1 MRIPFND
8 LKAQHKALA
17 ADLEAAAVRVLR
29 SGWYILGP
37 EVAAFETEFAAWL
50 GLSGPSH
57 AVGVNSGTDA
67 LHLALLACGC
77 GPGDEVITVAHT
89 AVATVAAI
97 VACGA
102 RPVLVDI
109 EADTYTLD
117 PARLAAALTPAT
129 RAIIPVHLY
138 GQAADLAPILAFAR
152 QHNLQV
158 IEDCAQAHGAR
169 YQDRPVGTWGDLA
182 CFSFY
187 PTKNLGA
194 AGDGGMVVSAD
205 ASLAGRVRSLRE
217 YGWRADTRYISQEHG
232 LNSRLDELQAALLR
246 VKLPHV
252 QAWNA
257 RRQALA
263 ARYDRLLAGS
273 GIVTPHQRPGASHV
287 YHLYVIR
294 HPRRDELR
302 EALSASGVG
311 TLIHYP
317 TPIHLQPAY
326 RHLAAPG
333 ALPVTE
339 QIAQEILS
347 LPLYPEMTDAQVDEA
362 AARLSAHAEGSP
374 KSAAVRRAV
383 ASI

>member
-1 MRIPFND
+1 MGIPFND
-8 LKAQHKALA
+8 LKAQHAALA
-17 ADLEAAAVRVLR
+17 ADVEAAALRVLR

-37 EVAAFETEFAAWL
+37 EVAAFEAEFAAWL
-50 GLSGPSH
+50 GLPGPSL

-109 EADTYTLD
+109 KADTYTLD

-129 RAIIPVHLY
+129 KAIIPVHLY

-158 IEDCAQAHGAR
+158 IEDCAQAAGAR
-169 YQDRPVGTWGDLA
+169 YQNRPVGTWGDLA

-194 AGDGGMVVSAD
+194 AGDGGMVVSAQE
-205 ASLAGRVRSLRE
+205 SLAGRVRSVRE
-217 YGWRADTRYISQEHG
+217 YGWRAGARYISQEHG

-252 QAWNA
+252 QAWNE

-263 ARYDRLLAGS
+263 ARYDRLLVGS
-273 GIVTPHQRPGASHV
+273 GILTPHRRPGASHV

-294 HPRRDELR
+294 HPRRDELQ
-302 EALSASGVG
+302 EALKASGVG
-311 TLIHYP
+311 ALIHYP
-317 TPIHLQPAY
+317 APVHLQPAY
-326 RHLAAPG
+326 RRLAAPG

-339 QIAQEILS
+339 QVAQEILS

-362 AARLSAHAEGSP
+362 AA
-374 KSAAVRRAV
+374 AVRRAA
-383 ASI
+383 ASL

>member
-1 MRIPFND
+1 MKIPFND
-8 LKAQHKALA
+8 LKAHHAALA
-17 ADLEAAAVRVLR
+17 TELEGAALRVLR

-37 EVAAFETEFAAWL
+37 EVAAFEAEAAAWL
-50 GLSGPSH
+50 GL
-57 AVGVNSGTDA
+57 AAANQVVGVNSGTDA
-67 LHLALLACGC
+67 LHLALLAGGC
-77 GPGDEVITVAHT
+77 GPGAEVITVAHT

-109 EADTYTLD
+109 EADTFTLD
-117 PARLAAALTPAT
+117 PARLAAALTPRT
-129 RAIIPVHLY
+129 KAIIPVHLY
-138 GQAADLAPILAFAR
+138 GQPADLEPILTFAQ
-152 QHNLQV
+152 QHGLLV
-158 IEDCAQAHGAR
+158 IEDCAQAHGAH
-169 YQDRPVGTWGDLA
+169 YAGRPVGAWGDLG

-194 AGDGGMVVSAD
+194 AGDGGLVVSRHPALTD
-205 ASLAGRVRSLRE
+205 RVRSLRE
-217 YGWRADTRYISQEHG
+217 YGWQAGARYISQEHG

-252 QAWNA
+252 QAWND

-273 GIVTPHQRPGASHV
+273 GIVTPRRVSNRSHV

-294 HPRRDELR
+294 HPRRDDLR
-302 EALSASGVG
+302 AALQGAGIG
-311 TLIHYP
+311 ALIHYP
-317 TPIHLQPAY
+317 KPIHLQPAY
-326 RHLAAPG
+326 TQLAQPG

-347 LPLYPEMTDAQVDEA
+347 LPLYPEMTDAAVDEVAGVLQRA
-362 AARLSAHAEGSP
+362 AAAF
-374 KSAAVRRAV
+374 
-383 ASI
+383 

>member
-1 MRIPFND
+1 MAIPFNN
-8 LKAQHKALA
+8 LKAQHMALA
-17 ADLEAAAVRVLR
+17 ADLEAAALRVLR

-37 EVAAFETEFAAWL
+37 EVAAFEADFAAWL
-50 GLSGPSH
+50 GLPAASH

-77 GPGDEVITVAHT
+77 GPGAEVITVAHT

-109 EADTYTLD
+109 EAETYTLD
-117 PARLAAALTPAT
+117 PARLAAALTPRT
-129 RAIIPVHLY
+129 KAIIPVHLY
-138 GQAADLAPILAFAR
+138 GQPADLKPILAFAQ
-152 QHNLQV
+152 QHGLQV

-169 YQDRPVGTWGDLA
+169 YAERPVGLWGDLA

-194 AGDGGMVVSAD
+194 AGDGGLVVSAD
-205 ASLAGRVRSLRE
+205 ASLAAHVRTLRE
-217 YGWRADTRYISQEHG
+217 YGWRPGARYISQEHG

-246 VKLPHV
+246 VKLSHLP
-252 QAWNA
+252 AWNE

-263 ARYDRLLAGS
+263 ARYDRLLADS
-273 GIVTPHQRPGASHV
+273 GLIIPSVGHDRTHV

-294 HPRRDELR
+294 HPRRADLQA
-302 EALSASGVG
+302 ALQAAGVG
-311 TLIHYP
+311 ALIHYP
-317 TPIHLQPAY
+317 APIHLQPAY
-326 RHLAAPG
+326 TYLAAPG

-339 QIAQEILS
+339 RVAQEILS
-347 LPLYPEMTDAQVDEA
+347 LPLYPEMSDAQVDEIA
-362 AARLSAHAEGSP
+362 LTLRQ
-374 KSAAVRRAV
+374 AVV
-383 ASI
+383 SL

>member
-1 MRIPFND
+1 MGIPFND
-8 LKAQHKALA
+8 LKAQHATLA
-17 ADLEAAAVRVLR
+17 ADLEAAALRVLR

-37 EVAAFETEFAAWL
+37 EVAAFEAEFAAWL
-50 GLSGPSH
+50 GLPGPSH

-109 EADTYTLD
+109 EADTFTLD
-117 PARLAAALTPAT
+117 PARLAAALTPRT
-129 RAIIPVHLY
+129 KAIIPVHLY

-152 QHNLQV
+152 RHNLQV
-158 IEDCAQAHGAR
+158 IEDCAQAAGAR
-169 YQDRPVGTWGDLA
+169 YQDRPAGTWGDLG

-217 YGWRADTRYISQEHG
+217 YGWRAGARYISQEHG

-252 QAWNA
+252 QAWNE

-263 ARYDRLLAGS
+263 ARYDRQLADS
-273 GIVTPHQRPGASHV
+273 NVVTPHQRPSASHV

-294 HPRRDELR
+294 HPRRDDLR
-302 EALSASGVG
+302 AALQSADIGA
-311 TLIHYP
+311 LIHYP
-317 TPIHLQPAY
+317 VPIHLQPAY
-326 RHLAAPG
+326 RRLAAPG
-333 ALPVTE
+333 ALPITE
-339 QIAQEILS
+339 QVAQEILS
-347 LPLYPEMTDAQVDEA
+347 LPLYPEMTDAQVDAVA
-362 AARLSAHAEGSP
+362 AAVLG
-374 KSAAVRRAV
+374 AV
-383 ASI
+383 AGL